1 MFEPFE
7 QILAIELALLQNETY
22 RGTYAVITR
31 KGDNIDA
38 AEHHTVEGTL
48 VKVLERLPRKFP
60 VALALSGKGII
71 HKQIKSDGTENKDLF
86 RTAFPSVERKDFY
99 VQEAFSNDLVWIS
112 IIRQTLADD
121 MVGKLQT
128 AGLQVY
134 ALSLGALPVISI
146 WELLSATG
154 NGFSANGHQFE
165 VDESGILSGYRYAE
179 GTENN
184 RNLKLGETRLKPAL
198 LLPYALAFQL
208 FLHDKLLVIKADDTQ
223 VDKRF
228 RDFLEQSKLKKIAG
242 IFIFVLLGLL
252 LISFLALTHY
262 NAENAKLNEQVGA
275 MTATA
280 DQSDLLK
287 KDITEQKILLN
298 KLGWNG
304 GYSYAFLLND
314 IGSSKPRALTL
325 NEVIFDQ
332 LKEDP
337 KDAKDLLASI
347 KIAGETANLTA
358 VNNWIFLLKEKKW
371 AKEVKLLRYQQDTES
386 ENFQFNLLIQY

>member
-1 MFEPFE
+1 MFEPLE

-22 RGTYAVITR
+22 RCTYAVITR
-31 KGDNIDA
+31 KSDRIDA

-71 HKQIKSDGTENKDLF
+71 HKQIKGSGTENKDLF
-86 RTAFPSVERKDFY
+86 RTALPSVERKDFY
-99 VQEAFSNDLVWIS
+99 VQEASSNDLVWIS

-121 MVGKLQT
+121 MVLKLQT

-146 WELLSATG
+146 WELLSVPGA
-154 NGFSANGHQFE
+154 GFTANGHQFD
-165 VDESGILSGYRYAE
+165 VDERSAIAGYRYAE
-179 GTENN
+179 GTEDAG
-184 RNLKLGETRLKPAL
+184 NLKLGDTKLKPAL

-208 FLHDKLLVIKADDTQ
+208 FLHDKLSVIKADHTQ
-223 VDKRF
+223 VDHRF
-228 RDFLEQSKLKKIAG
+228 KDFLEQSKLKKTAG
-242 IFIFVLLGLL
+242 IFIFALLGLL
-252 LISFLALTHY
+252 LISFFALTHY

-275 MTATA
+275 LTATA

-287 KDITEQKILLN
+287 KEITEQKILLN

-304 GYSYAFLLND
+304 GYSYAFLLNE

-332 LKEDP
+332 VKEEAN
-337 KDAKDLLASI
+337 DAKDLLASI
-347 KIAGETANLTA
+347 KIAGETSNLSA

-371 AKEVKLLRYQQDTES
+371 AKEVRLLRYQQDTES
-386 ENFQFNLLIQY
+386 ESFAFNLLIQY

>member
-22 RGTYAVITR
+22 RCSYAVITR
-31 KGDNIDA
+31 KGDSIDA

-48 VKVLERLPRKFP
+48 VKVLERLPRKIP
-60 VALALSGKGII
+60 VTLAISGKGII
-71 HKQIKSDGTENKDLF
+71 HKQVKGSGTENKDLF

-99 VQEAFSNDLVWIS
+99 VQEAFSGDLVWIS
-112 IIRQTLADD
+112 IIRKSLADD

-128 AGLQVY
+128 AGVHVY

-146 WELLSATG
+146 WKLLSGTDE
-154 NGFSANGHQFE
+154 GFSASGHQFN
-165 VDESGILSGYRYAE
+165 VDQAGALSGYRYAE
-179 GTENN
+179 GTENIG
-184 RNLKLGETRLKPAL
+184 NLKLGDTKLKPAL
-198 LLPYALAFQL
+198 LVPYALAFQL
-208 FLHDKLLVIKADDTQ
+208 FLHGKLLAIKADDTQ
-223 VDKRF
+223 VDNRF
-228 RDFLEQSKLKKIAG
+228 KDFLELSKLKKKAG
-242 IFIFVLLGLL
+242 IFVFALLGLL
-252 LISFLALTHY
+252 VISFLALTHY
-262 NAENAKLNEQVGA
+262 NSENAKLNEQVGA
-275 MTATA
+275 LTATA

-287 KDITEQKILLN
+287 KEITGQKILLN

-304 GYSYAFLLND
+304 GYSHAFLLNE

-325 NEVIFDQ
+325 NEVVFDQ
-332 LKEDP
+332 VKEEVAGAEDV
-337 KDAKDLLASI
+337 LALV

-386 ENFQFNLLIQY
+386 ENFEFNLLIQY

>member
-1 MFEPFE
+1 MFEPLE

-22 RGTYAVITR
+22 RCTYAVITR
-31 KGDNIDA
+31 KGDRIDA
-38 AEHHTVEGTL
+38 AEHHTIEGTL

-71 HKQIKSDGTENKDLF
+71 HKQVKGSGAENKDLF

-99 VQEAFSNDLVWIS
+99 VQEAFSNGLVWIS

-134 ALSLGALPVISI
+134 ALSLGALPVMSI
-146 WELLSATG
+146 WELLSVPDA
-154 NGFSANGHQFE
+154 GFTANGHQFD
-165 VDESGILSGYRYAE
+165 VDENGAIAGYRYAE
-179 GTENN
+179 GSENSG
-184 RNLKLGETRLKPAL
+184 NLKIGDTKLKPAL

-208 FLHDKLLVIKADDTQ
+208 FLHDQLLVIKADHTQ
-223 VDKRF
+223 VDNRF
-228 RDFLEQSKLKKIAG
+228 KDFLEQSKLKKTAG
-242 IFIFVLLGLL
+242 IFIFALLGLL
-252 LISFLALTHY
+252 LISFFTLTHY
-262 NAENAKLNEQVGA
+262 NAENAKLNEQVGVL
-275 MTATA
+275 TATA

-287 KDITEQKILLN
+287 KEITEQKILLN

-304 GYSYAFLLND
+304 GYSYGFLLNE

-332 LKEDP
+332 VKEEANV
-337 KDAKDLLASI
+337 AKDLLASI

>member
-22 RGTYAVITR
+22 RCTYAVITR
-31 KGDNIDA
+31 KGDSIDA
-38 AEHHTVEGTL
+38 AEQRTVEGTL

-60 VALALSGKGII
+60 VALAISGKGII
-71 HKQIKSDGTENKDLF
+71 HKQVKGSATENKDLF
-86 RTAFPSVERKDFY
+86 RAAFPSVERKDFY
-99 VQEAFSNDLVWIS
+99 VQEALSGDLAWIS
-112 IIRQTLADD
+112 IIRQNLADD
-121 MVGKLQT
+121 IVGKLQS

-165 VDESGILSGYRYAE
+165 VDEAGTLSGYRYAE
-179 GTENN
+179 GTESNG
-184 RNLKLGETRLKPAL
+184 NLKLGDTKIKPAL
-198 LLPYALAFQL
+198 LVPYALAFQL
-208 FLHDKLLVIKADDTQ
+208 FLHQKLLVIKADDEQ
-223 VDKRF
+223 VDNRF
-228 RDFLEQSKLKKIAG
+228 KDFLERSKLKKTAG
-242 IFIFVLLGLL
+242 IFVFVLLGLL
-252 LISFLALTHY
+252 LISFFVLTHY

-275 MTATA
+275 LTATA

-287 KDITEQKILLN
+287 KEITEQKMLLS

-304 GYSYAFLLND
+304 GYSHAFLLNE

-332 LKEDP
+332 VKEEANG
-337 KDAKDLLASI
+337 AKDVLASV
-347 KIAGETANLTA
+347 KIAGKTANLTA

-386 ENFQFNLLIQY
+386 ENFEFNLLIEY

>member
-7 QILAIELALLQNETY
+7 QILAIELAFLQSETY
-22 RGTYAVITR
+22 RCTYAVITR
-31 KGDNIDA
+31 KGDRIDA
-38 AEHHTVEGTL
+38 AEHHRVEGTL
-48 VKVLERLPRKFP
+48 VKALERLPRKFP

-71 HKQIKSDGTENKDLF
+71 HKQIKGSRTENKDLF

-99 VQEAFSNDLVWIS
+99 VQEAFSNDLVWLS
-112 IIRQTLADD
+112 IIRQALADD

-146 WELLSATG
+146 WELLSVPG
-154 NGFSANGHQFE
+154 GGFTANGHQFE
-165 VDESGILSGYRYAE
+165 GDETGAIAGYRYAE
-179 GTENN
+179 GTEDAE
-184 RNLKLGETRLKPAL
+184 NLKLGDTKLKPAL

-223 VDKRF
+223 VDNRF
-228 RDFLEQSKLKKIAG
+228 KDFLEQSKLKKTTG
-242 IFIFVLLGLL
+242 IFVFALLGLL
-252 LISFLALTHY
+252 LISFLTLTHY

-275 MTATA
+275 ITATA

-287 KDITEQKILLN
+287 KEITEQKILLN

-304 GYSYAFLLND
+304 GYSYAFLLNE

-332 LKEDP
+332 LKEDS

>member
-22 RGTYAVITR
+22 RCTYAVITR
-31 KGDNIDA
+31 KGDSIDA
-38 AEHHTVEGTL
+38 AEHRTVDGTL

-60 VALALSGKGII
+60 VTLTISGKGII
-71 HKQIKSDGTENKDLF
+71 HKQVKGSGTENKDLF

-99 VQEAFSNDLVWIS
+99 VQEAFSGDMTWIS

-121 MVGKLQT
+121 IVGKLQT

-134 ALSLGALPVISI
+134 TLSLGALPVISI
-146 WELLSATG
+146 WELLSGTVG
-154 NGFSANGHQFE
+154 GFAANGHQFD
-165 VDESGILSGYRYAE
+165 VDEAGALSGYRYTE
-179 GTENN
+179 GTENIG
-184 RNLKLGETRLKPAL
+184 NLKLGDTKLKPAL
-198 LLPYALAFQL
+198 LVPYALAFQL
-208 FLHDKLLVIKADDTQ
+208 FLHEKLFVIKADDTQ
-223 VDKRF
+223 VDNRF
-228 RDFLEQSKLKKIAG
+228 RDFLELSKLKKTAG
-242 IFIFVLLGLL
+242 IFVFTLLGLL
-252 LISFLALTHY
+252 LISFFALTHY

-275 MTATA
+275 LTATA

-287 KDITEQKILLN
+287 KEITEQKILLS

-304 GYSYAFLLND
+304 GYSHAFLLNE

-325 NEVIFDQ
+325 SEVIFDQ
-332 LKEDP
+332 VKEEAAG
-337 KDAKDLLASI
+337 AKDVLASV

-386 ENFQFNLLIQY
+386 ENFEFNLLIQY